1 MAGSSSMTSSE
12 AIGYCVMAPAV
23 TPEPK
28 PTSAT
33 FGGAAGASAL

>member
-1 MAGSSSMTSSE
+1 MAGSSSTTSSDL
-12 AIGYCVMAPAV
+12 IGYCVMAPAV

-33 FGGAAGASAL
+33 LGGVVPL

>member
-1 MAGSSSMTSSE
+1 MAGSSSTTSSE
-12 AIGYCVMAPAV
+12 PIAYCVIAPAV

-33 FGGAAGASAL
+33 LGGVAPL